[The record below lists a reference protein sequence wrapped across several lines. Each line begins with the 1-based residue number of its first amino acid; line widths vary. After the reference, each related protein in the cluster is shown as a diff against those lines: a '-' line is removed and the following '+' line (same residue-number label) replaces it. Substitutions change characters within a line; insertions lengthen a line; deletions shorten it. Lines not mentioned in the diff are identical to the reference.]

1 MVGCLSINSF
11 SRCFALQI
19 LSEIVLVGLS
29 LPRPPLRGGRGA
41 KSPDYFLQENLS
53 RFPPF
58 IDFLSSFYAHTL
70 FSYSHSLNSLPL
82 LDPSFIYRRTKWTRE
97 RPSRSPCLGG

>member
-1 MVGCLSINSF
+1 MVGCLSINSL

-19 LSEIVLVGLS
+19 LLEIVLVGLS

-41 KSPDYFLQENLS
+41 ISPDYFLQENLS

-58 IDFLSSFYAHTL
+58 IDFLSSVYAHTL
-70 FSYSHSLNSLPL
+70 FSYSHSLNSL
-82 LDPSFIYRRTKWTRE
+82 S
-97 RPSRSPCLGG
+97 

>member
-1 MVGCLSINSF
+1 MVGCLSINSL

-19 LSEIVLVGLS
+19 LLEIVLVGLS

-53 RFPPF
+53 RFLSPLS
-58 IDFLSSFYAHTL
+58 FLSLFYHEL
-70 FSYSHSLNSLPL
+70 SN
-82 LDPSFIYRRTKWTRE
+82 YRII
-97 RPSRSPCLGG
+97 